1 MTAVVVSFRLPRYRT
16 GNFEPCLL
24 ITSTSCTT
32 KGGFLAKEAPCCASQ
47 ETFLRSYNLG
57 TVIIDRVLITLI
69 SLFWFIMIR
78 TVVSC
83 LNDCLAL
90 GTFLIEAHFA
100 PPHHF
105 KLSFGVTTC
114 TAHPLRALPTTMVRW
129 NGHALKAFANV
140 LRFLL
145 SSICFCRST
154 ASVCSSCKWQHG
166 HEITCTWHKSA
177 RMLNKNRRRRW
188 PRHSSF
194 IVMTCNSLW

>member
-1 MTAVVVSFRLPRYRT
+1 MTMTTRLGKNDSSCGVVSVTALSHREFRALLVD
-16 GNFEPCLL
+16 NFNVLYHQGRVLGQRGSLL
-24 ITSTSCTT
+24 R
-32 KGGFLAKEAPCCASQ
+32 Q

-154 ASVCSSCKWQHG
+154 ASVCSSCKWRHG
-166 HEITCTWHKSA
+166 LEITCTWHKSA
-177 RMLNKNRRRRW
+177 RMLNKNRRRR
-188 PRHSSF
+188 
-194 IVMTCNSLW
+194 